1 MSWSPKQL
9 SSSGSPWHSQT
20 PTPLSWLQGH
30 QSQLDGLIVIRHAR
44 DAVKICNHS
53 STQRADLVVPVEP
66 LVASLQQ
73 QPARRPPPQEAA
85 QESGAESKPPMAPI
99 RDAAKS
105 RAPDANAHKGWTKL
119 GRRIEP

>member
-30 QSQLDGLIVIRHAR
+30 ESQLDGLIVIRHAR

-85 QESGAESKPPMAPI
+85 QESGAESKPPMAQI
-99 RDAAKS
+99 RDAAKVKGT
-105 RAPDANAHKGWTKL
+105 RCKCAQGLDKAGEAN
-119 GRRIEP
+119 